1 MERWVP
7 HADKPLT
14 TDLTI
19 PDEFELSVVA
29 PLYNESQNVRP
40 LVEWILQAL
49 ESYPGRFEI
58 ILVDDGSRDDTWSQ
72 VQAVAT
78 DSRVIGLRLGRNV
91 GQTAAM
97 MAGFDPARGRG

>member
-1 MERWVP
+1 MERRVP

-19 PDEFELSVVA
+19 PDKPELSVVA

-49 ESYPGRFEI
+49 ESYTGRFEI
-58 ILVDDGSRDDTWSQ
+58 ILVDDGSRD
-72 VQAVAT
+72 VRAT
-78 DSRVIGLRLGRNV
+78 LVLSDSGWD
-91 GQTAAM
+91 AM
-97 MAGFDPARGRG
+97 WDRPQQ